1 MITFNYQNSLSQK
14 FAKEKSFIGS
24 PFIKIISY
32 AMYFL
37 AIASVLAYILFFINI
52 LILGSTTLRL
62 CSVFI
67 SFGMLVFFV
76 EIFFKTYYFKLAP
89 TLSLKDAVQANANI
103 ADYLDEPSK
112 DVIEKSFKIARK
124 YKYLEI
130 SPIILLSAIQET
142 EEGRYIFARIGAGL
156 LENMSDLI
164 GKELAMLK
172 KGDGQSAISGNA
184 QNCITQAA
192 KYAVNS
198 GRKEITIGDI
208 LLGILDCDKAFG
220 EIVFA
225 LHLKKEDIVNVV
237 QWYLKL
243 KSKAKKVPFWQKKTF
258 GPAIGRGWSYGY
270 SNVLNYF
277 AYDLTDV
284 IENAGEISLYG
295 RQDSLTEMERILS
308 KTSENNVLLIGDK
321 GIGKKTLV
329 YALIQKISKSEAMKP
344 LINRRIFQLDVGA
357 LISGAGQ
364 KGVLEARLT
373 SVLNE
378 VARVGNAIIFVEDFH
393 NLTSSH
399 GEVGQ
404 INAAEIIH
412 PYLKGNIQII
422 GTTNLK
428 NYHMDIEANPGIKDS
443 FEKIEVAEPNQDETR
458 EILEEKITL
467 IEYKY
472 KVFFTYQD
480 LQEIIRLADRYIKD
494 KPMPIKAIDLSDEVA
509 VKVSQ
514 SGQKIIDIKV
524 VDEIVTQKTKVPVS
538 EPEGGEKEKLLHLE
552 DFLHERIINQKEAI
566 DAIANAM
573 RRARSGLVSKDRPV
587 GSFLFLGPTGV
598 GKTETAKALAQAY
611 FGSDKNMI
619 RLDMSEFQ
627 EQSSVERLLGTPPK
641 AGAEGTKGE
650 LVDQVKDNP
659 FSLVLVDEIE
669 KAHPQILT
677 LFLQVLD
684 EGYLGS
690 ATGEKIDF
698 KNTIIICTSNAGS
711 ELIRKSLQSGISG
724 DDLKKQLLEYLQSE
738 GIFKPEFL
746 NRFDGVIAF
755 HPLNSEQIKEV
766 AKLMLKQ
773 LSGQMKEKEITLEFT
788 DAAINKLAQIGFD
801 PVYGARPMRRTIQEK
816 IEDSLAKK
824 LISGEIK
831 RGDKV
836 LLDEKDIS

>member
-1 MITFNYQNSLSQK
+1 MFNFQNSNAKK
-14 FAKEKSFIGS
+14 FAKEKSFIDSAGFK
-24 PFIKIISY
+24 FITYIIY
-32 AMYFL
+32 LL
-37 AIASVLAYILFFINI
+37 ALASVILYLLLFLNLFSISSILLRFASVFSALALLTFFIEMFLNDYY
-52 LILGSTTLRL
+52 LQ
-62 CSVFI
+62 I
-67 SFGMLVFFV
+67 S
-76 EIFFKTYYFKLAP
+76 P
-89 TLSLKDAVQANANI
+89 TLPFNDAIKNNVNL
-103 ADYLDEPSK
+103 ADYLDDVSK
-112 DVIEKSFKIARK
+112 GVVENSFQLAHK

-130 SPIILLSAIQET
+130 NPIILLSAVQET
-142 EEGRYIFARIGAGL
+142 EEGRYIFARIGAGT
-156 LENMSDLI
+156 LENVSEFTQN
-164 GKELAMLK
+164 ELASIK
-172 KGDGQSAISGNA
+172 KGEGVINFSADA
-184 QNCITQAA
+184 QKCITQAA
-192 KYAVNS
+192 KYAASANQ
-198 GRKEITIGDI
+198 KEISVGDI
-208 LLGILDCDKAFG
+208 ILGILDCDKAFS
-220 EIVFA
+220 EIIFA
-225 LHLKKEDIVNVV
+225 LHLKKEDIKNIVH
-237 QWYLKL
+237 WYLKL
-243 KSKAKKVPFWQKKTF
+243 KAKLKAVPFWRKKTF

-277 AYDLTDV
+277 AHDITEA
-284 IENAGEISLYG
+284 IEGAGDILLYG
-295 RQDSLTEMERILS
+295 RQNALEEMERILA
-308 KTSENNVLLIGDK
+308 KTSDNNVLLIGDK

-329 YALIQKISKSEAMKP
+329 YSLIQKISRGGIMKS
-344 LINRRIFQLDVGA
+344 LVNRRIFQLDVGA

-364 KGVLEARLT
+364 KGALEARLT
-373 SVLNE
+373 NVLNE

-428 NYHMDIEANPGIKDS
+428 NYHMDIEANPGIRDS
-443 FEKIEVAEPNQDETR
+443 FEKIEVSEPNQDETR
-458 EILEEKITL
+458 EILEEKAPIT
-467 IEYKY
+467 EYKS

-480 LQEIIRLADRYIKD
+480 LLEIIRLADRYIKE
-494 KPMPIKAIDLSDEVA
+494 KPMPIKAIDLMDEVA

-514 SGQKIIDIKV
+514 NGERIIKPKVIDDIVSK
-524 VDEIVTQKTKVPVS
+524 KTKVPVS

-552 DFLHERIINQKEAI
+552 DFLHKRIINQKEAI

-573 RRARSGLVSKDRPV
+573 RRARSGLVPKDRPV

-598 GKTETAKALAQAY
+598 GKTETAKALAAAY
-611 FGSDKNMI
+611 FGSEKNMI

-627 EQSSVERLLGTPPK
+627 EQSAVERLIGTPPR

-659 FSLVLVDEIE
+659 FSLVLIDEIE

-677 LFLQVLD
+677 LFLQVFD

-690 ATGEKIDF
+690 AMGEKIDF

-711 ELIRKSLQSGISG
+711 EFIRKSLKSGMGG
-724 DDLKKQLLEYLQSE
+724 DDLKKELLEFLQSK

-755 HPLNSEQIKEV
+755 HPLDPVQIKEV

-773 LSGQMKEKEITLEFT
+773 LSGQMKEKEISLEFT
-788 DAAINKLAQIGFD
+788 DGAIAKLAKIGFD

-836 LLDEKDIS
+836 VLDEKDI

>member
-1 MITFNYQNSLSQK
+1 MATFKYQNSLSQK
-14 FAKEKSFIGS
+14 FTKEKAFISS
-24 PFIKIISY
+24 PLLKLIFYVIYI
-32 AMYFL
+32 L
-37 AIASVLAYILFFINI
+37 AIASIFAYILLFLNI

-62 CSVFI
+62 CSI
-67 SFGMLVFFV
+67 LIALAMLVFFID
-76 EIFFKTYYFKLAP
+76 IFFKTYYFRLTP
-89 TLSLKDAVQANANI
+89 SLTLKDAFQTNANI
-103 ADYLDEPSK
+103 ADYLDEASRN
-112 DVIEKSFKIARK
+112 VVERSFRIAGK

-130 SPIILLSAIQET
+130 NPVILLSAIQET
-142 EEGRYIFARIGAGL
+142 EEGRYIFARIGAGS
-156 LENMSDLI
+156 LENMSELI
-164 GKELAMLK
+164 SQELTTLK
-172 KGDGQSAISGNA
+172 KGDGQAVISADT
-184 QNCITQAA
+184 QNCIIQAA
-192 KYAVNS
+192 KYAVS
-198 GRKEITIGDI
+198 AGRKEITIGDI
-208 LLGILDCDKAFG
+208 LLGILDCDKAFS

-225 LHLKKEDIVNVV
+225 LHLKKEDIVNIVN
-237 QWYLKL
+237 WYLKL
-243 KSKAKKVPFWQKKTF
+243 KSKVKNIPFWQKKNF

-284 IENAGEISLYG
+284 IENSGEISLYG
-295 RQDSLTEMERILS
+295 RKDSLADVERILS

-329 YALIQKISKSEAMKP
+329 YALIQKISKGEAMKP
-344 LINRRIFQLDVGA
+344 LANRRIFQLDVGA

-364 KGVLEARLT
+364 KGALEARLT

-393 NLTSSH
+393 NLTSSR
-399 GEVGQ
+399 GDVGQ

-443 FEKIEVAEPNQDETR
+443 FEKIEVSEPNQDETR
-458 EILEEKITL
+458 EILEEKVAS

-494 KPMPIKAIDLSDEVA
+494 KPMPIKAIDLTDEVA
-509 VKVSQ
+509 VKASQ
-514 SGQKIIDIKV
+514 SGQKLINTKII
-524 VDEIVTQKTKVPVS
+524 DEIVTQKTKVPVS

-552 DFLHERIINQKEAI
+552 DFLHQRIINQKEAI

-598 GKTETAKALAQAY
+598 GKTETAKALAAAY
-611 FGSDKNMI
+611 FGSEKNMI

-684 EGYLGS
+684 EGYLGA

-711 ELIRKSLQSGISG
+711 ELIRKSLQSGVTG

-738 GIFKPEFL
+738 GIYKPEFL

-788 DAAINKLAQIGFD
+788 DAAINKLAKIGFD

-836 LLDEKDIS
+836 VLDEKDI